1 MTAPLVDLAG
11 RHAVV
16 TGAAGGLGR
25 ATALMLA
32 AVGARVSALDID
44 SGGAV
49 ATAAQIREAGGE
61 ADAITCDVADG
72 GSVAAAFQ
80 RDAPS
85 GAPDILGD
93 NARANPRLPGLEIT
107 AHVCAQTL
115 AIT

>member
-44 SGGAV
+44 SGGAG

-61 ADAITCDVADG
+61 ADAITCDVAHAD
-72 GSVAAAFQ
+72 SVAAAFE
-80 RDAPS
+80 RGAPS
-85 GAPDILGD
+85 GAPGILGN
-93 NARANPRLPGLEIT
+93 NAGGNPRVPSPGVT
-107 AHVCAQTL
+107 
-115 AIT
+115 